1 MKMLIKS
8 NTIMIVKRIRQL
20 VQKMA
25 IQNTLVNIVDIHIN
39 ILQNMLSVIFTN
51 IYRMVMVHII
61 SIARDVDI
69 KLQIK
74 SVLK

>member
-69 KLQIK
+69 KL
-74 SVLK
+74 